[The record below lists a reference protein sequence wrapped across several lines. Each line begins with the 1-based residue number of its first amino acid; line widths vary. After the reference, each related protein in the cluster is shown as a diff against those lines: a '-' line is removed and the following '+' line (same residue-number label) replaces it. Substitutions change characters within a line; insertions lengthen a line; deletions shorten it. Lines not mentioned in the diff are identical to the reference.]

1 MKIFWF
7 SMVLGLSVVLF
18 GATALAADKS
28 GKDQVKRMQQL
39 LRKAEQDASRLTGEK
54 EAAEGQLKVT
64 QDKLDATQRKAESLG
79 AKASALMKELESVK
93 SEKEVLSVKLA
104 DTGKLLADTTVKL
117 KETEADS
124 RRLEMVSASQKETIA
139 VCEGNNAKLY
149 QYGTEVLSQYRHKG
163 CTAAL
168 LQAEP
173 VTGLKRVEIENLM
186 EDYRDKFDQQKLSS
200 PKEAATGSHGG
211 S

>member
-1 MKIFWF
+1 ML
-7 SMVLGLSVVLF
+7 LGQPVM
-18 GATALAADKS
+18 AADTP

-39 LRKAEQDASRLTGEK
+39 LRKAAQDASRLSGEK
-54 EAAEGQLKVT
+54 EVAEGHLKET

-79 AKASALMKELESVK
+79 AKASALVKELESVK

-104 DTGKLLADTTVKL
+104 DTGKQLADTTVKL
-117 KETEADS
+117 KETEAER
-124 RRLEMVSASQKETIA
+124 RRLETVGASQKETIA

-149 QYGTEVLSQYRHKG
+149 QYGTEVLCQYQHKG

-168 LQAEP
+168 LQVEP